1 VLKKMNGHSSL
12 LSAESPKKLRGNC
25 PSDFKARLKTPHYV
39 VYYKYGETVNKGH
52 GKNQKFSIV
61 KALSDRF
68 SDIWKLLS
76 ETTLFLS
83 RTGELPTYDDQLRRL
98 RSELQSSKKNNDA
111 IQRIRSEIIELRKQL
126 RLQGHDLSLGKQNL
140 IIDTFRNDACAA
152 EGFQRLVL
160 FIGSENIFYIKGDE
174 NHIDLAAFLERH
186 LEKAG
191 APGKAIRILEKH
203 YLWFCRRGANLVLS
217 GSDTETREDFE
228 RLKAIGEAN
237 SLMILKG
244 LKGLR

>member
-1 VLKKMNGHSSL
+1 LGI
-12 LSAESPKKLRGNC
+12 
-25 PSDFKARLKTPHYV
+25 
-39 VYYKYGETVNKGH
+39 VN
-52 GKNQKFSIV
+52 
-61 KALSDRF
+61 ALSDRF

-83 RTGELPTYDDQLRRL
+83 RIGELPSYEDMLRHW
-98 RSELQSSKKNNDA
+98 RSELQSSKRNNET
-111 IQRIRSEIIELRKQL
+111 IQRIRTEITELRKQL

-140 IIDTFRNDACAA
+140 IIDTFRNDACTV

-160 FIGSENIFYIKGDE
+160 FIGSENIFYIKGEE
-174 NHIDLAAFLERH
+174 NHIALAEFLERR
-186 LEKAG
+186 LEKAS
-191 APGKAIRILEKH
+191 GKVIRILEKH
-203 YLWFCRRGANLVLS
+203 YLWFCRRGVNLILS